1 MPAGLTMRCLTFREM
16 LVCTRHPYV
25 WCSPTQASQLTL
37 AFKRGV
43 ATLDGGSTAQDEIVP
58 PPGSAEGHPTSN
70 IAVLTFFHSNRYA
83 LAEAGLFEGNV
94 LAIADLDREHV
105 LTRRQLHID
114 DRRAIAEVNPRV
126 SLLESPRL
134 QEGTRC

>member
-1 MPAGLTMRCLTFREM
+1 MPAGPSFGTGR
-16 LVCTRHPYV
+16 
-25 WCSPTQASQLTL
+25 
-37 AFKRGV
+37 
-43 ATLDGGSTAQDEIVP
+43 
-58 PPGSAEGHPTSN
+58 PTSN

-126 SLLESPRL
+126 RFWNRLACRKALGVEADVMVACAFVNIALGLDGEVLVAELEAHR
-134 QEGTRC
+134 